1 MPTPSEED
9 LSYERLNPA
18 LCAPSR
24 ADVLACWRAGY
35 APDSWATSSAQPERS
50 SSWSS
55 VLEFQQADPE
65 PARGL
70 DPDLSREGRVSPI
83 VAGEGIVQASEL
95 KLQRPRTRR
104 AQIWDLSLRTTPRS
118 PKEAM
123 WTHAPRQMRGG
134 A

>member
-1 MPTPSEED
+1 MPPCEED

-18 LCAPSR
+18 LYERMAR
-24 ADVLACWRAGY
+24 AAVAERY
-35 APDSWATSSAQPERS
+35 APDSSWATSSAQPEPSR
-50 SSWSS
+50 SWSS

-70 DPDLSREGRVSPI
+70 DPDLSREARVSPI

-95 KLQRPRTRR
+95 KLQRPRARR